1 MTRRIYEFLCPDG
14 HTNDEFVDEAVR
26 QTECSTCGKEA
37 IRIVSAVTAVLDP
50 LSGAF
55 PGSTM
60 KWASDRQRM
69 IQQERKQDPE
79 YNP

>member
-26 QTECSTCGKEA
+26 QTECETCGKEST
-37 IRIVSAVTAVLDP
+37 RIVSAVTSTLDP
-50 LSGAF
+50 LSGDY
-55 PGSTM
+55 PSSTM
-60 KWASDRQRM
+60 KWAQHRQHQ
-69 IQQERKQDPE
+69 IQKERKQDPE